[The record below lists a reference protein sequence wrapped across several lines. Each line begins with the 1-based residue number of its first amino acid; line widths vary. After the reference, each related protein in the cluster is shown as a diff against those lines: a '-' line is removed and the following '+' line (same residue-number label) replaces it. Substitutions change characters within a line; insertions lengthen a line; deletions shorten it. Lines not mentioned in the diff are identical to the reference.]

1 MQAVPQIP
9 QPQQSDSLDQA
20 SKLIDLIDKLGQR
33 NSGANLAP
41 GTSQFSPMNSAQF
54 QSANPS
60 QIALQELLLRNP
72 QLISQLQQGQQQQI
86 GQSQSS
92 QTQQPN
98 ADGSKVFSPQELQ
111 TLKSNIETT
120 FRCANE
126 YRKQL
131 EQLWEV
137 TQQVM
142 SVFNAMAQYTAELEN
157 VAKLGVV
164 SQKLANSF
172 QQELAAVYE
181 IADIQ
186 YAMLNTPQFA
196 LLHTSN
202 LINHHIDGTDDSAM
216 GLISEEYVN
225 TVKVFEEKKRQ
236 QTGQYSDVY
245 TNHLQSVVS
254 PQERLQQPQT
264 GASVADIAAWANG
277 LKSQG
282 FGSQIKR
289 AHTQRLLN
297 R

>member
-33 NSGANLAP
+33 QSGANLAP

-72 QLISQLQQGQQQQI
+72 QLISQFQQGQQQQA
-86 GQSQSS
+86 S

-98 ADGSKVFSPQELQ
+98 ADGSRVFSPQELQ
-111 TLKSNIETT
+111 TLKTNIETT

-142 SVFNAMAQYTAELEN
+142 NVFNAMAQYTSELEV

-164 SQKLANSF
+164 SQTLANSF
-172 QQELAAVYE
+172 RNELDAVYNV
-181 IADIQ
+181 ADIQ

-216 GLISEEYVN
+216 SLISEEYVN

-245 TNHLQSVVS
+245 TSHLQSVVS
-254 PQERLQQPQT
+254 PQAQYQQPQS
-264 GASVADIAAWANG
+264 GSSVADIAAWANG